1 MEVLAVASFKGSL
14 MPLYGAM
21 AESEMDKAAITAVV
35 RYEGLD
41 QEGGSPRGGV
51 EYKALTIGYQ
61 IS

>member
-1 MEVLAVASFKGSL
+1 

-21 AESEMDKAAITAVV
+21 AESETDKAAITAVI